1 MDVGWRVVGP
11 KGTQHRQSLYTCM
24 NYNYI
29 NLQFSNHEKYY
40 LSKTHN
46 TTLAINF
53 KILNYTNTLWKVIM
67 WFKLRLHVNLCIHKL
82 HDYEN
87 KHNY

>member
-1 MDVGWRVVGP
+1 MVGP

-53 KILNYTNTLWKVIM
+53 KILNYTNTL
-67 WFKLRLHVNLCIHKL
+67 
-82 HDYEN
+82 
-87 KHNY
+87 